1 MVVESLRVLHSV
13 RFLNYPILYK
23 EVVLWLYLKQKKK
36 KSLPLPI

>member
-13 RFLNYPILYK
+13 RFLTTPILYK
-23 EVVLWLYLKQKKK
+23 EVVLWLYSKQKK

>member
-13 RFLNYPILYK
+13 RFLNYPSLYK
-23 EVVLWLYLKQKKK
+23 EVVLWLYLRQKK